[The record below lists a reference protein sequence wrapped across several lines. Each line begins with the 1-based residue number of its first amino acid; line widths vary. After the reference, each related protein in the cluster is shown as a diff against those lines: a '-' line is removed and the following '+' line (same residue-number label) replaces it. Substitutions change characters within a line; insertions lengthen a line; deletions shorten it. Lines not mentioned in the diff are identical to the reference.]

1 MDFRENKIEIAM
13 LACGALVI
21 LGLFKLFGAMETS
34 PAIAEKAINY
44 EMPHPKSDFA
54 GDFDLEG
61 REIDRRLVDGFAKK
75 KKDEK
80 KADDAK
86 KAAAATAA
94 KPAAKTAAAKAGDA
108 KKKEVDVNVVDGTPD
123 KPLGSDESLN
133 GQTQTVRMTR
143 ETAAAGATDK
153 TDEDNKDKLSPDQ
166 WRALVLGAPTKENMN
181 KLVAA
186 FGAGE
191 TDANTFFGIVED
203 LMQSQKPDSQSL
215 GLYGLQSVVSARSFA
230 LVVHNMDKFD
240 PTVKTAAN
248 SYLMAYTQSNRLG
261 SLAQVLQTNDV
272 TVATKGVEVLMA
284 GLQAARNGT
293 APTSPRDARGEIQ
306 AASLTSFARFIPILQ
321 NWKKSGDS
329 QLVSLADGALAQLQ
343 TTAS

>member
-44 EMPHPKSDFA
+44 EMPRPKSEFA

-61 REIDRRLVDGFAKK
+61 REIDRRLVDGFEKK
-75 KKDEK
+75 KKDAAK

-86 KAAAATAA
+86 KAAAAAVV
-94 KPAAKTAAAKAGDA
+94 KPAAKTATAAADA
-108 KKKEVDVNVVDGTPD
+108 KKKDVSVNVVEGTPD
-123 KPLGSDESLN
+123 KPFGSDESYN
-133 GQTQTVRMTR
+133 PQAQTVRMTR
-143 ETAAAGATDK
+143 ETAAANAGDK
-153 TDEDNKDKLSPDQ
+153 KEDEDKDKLSPDQ

-186 FGAGE
+186 FSAGDA
-191 TDANTFFGIVED
+191 DANTFFGIVED
-203 LMQSQKPDSQSL
+203 LMQSQKADSQSL
-215 GLYGLQSVVSARSFA
+215 ALYGLQSIVSARSFA

-248 SYLMAYTQSNRLG
+248 TYLMQYTQSNRLG

-272 TVATKGVEVLMA
+272 AVATKGVEVLMA
-284 GLQAARNGT
+284 GLQQARNGT
-293 APTSPRDARGEIQ
+293 VPTSPRDARGEIQ
-306 AASLTSFARFIPILQ
+306 AASLQSFARFIPILQ
-321 NWKKSGDS
+321 GWKKSGDS
-329 QLVSLADGALAQLQ
+329 SLVSLADNALAQLQ
-343 TTAS
+343 TSAS